1 MYRWITSPEMRKRI
15 LHPFRK
21 GYYLGSGSAES
32 VLLQAGLD
40 GDSMYKEV
48 KAYLDSRVRRFSAA
62 VK

>member
-1 MYRWITSPEMRKRI
+1 MYWWITSPEMRKRI
-15 LHPFRK
+15 LHPFS
-21 GYYLGSGSAES
+21 SGSAES